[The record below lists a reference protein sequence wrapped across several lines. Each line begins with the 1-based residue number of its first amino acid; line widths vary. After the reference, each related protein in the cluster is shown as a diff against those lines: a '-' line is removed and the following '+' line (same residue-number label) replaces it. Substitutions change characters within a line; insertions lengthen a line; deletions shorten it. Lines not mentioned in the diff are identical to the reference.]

1 MSTIQFSGYTPWDFN
16 YNTEVEKVFKAV
28 AQGFDGVTY
37 KMVAFATQ
45 FTQVVRGFDYCFIAE
60 GTLDGL
66 DQRNKIAVLIY
77 AHQPIGGSPVYRGQK
92 DIGPLPTGA
101 PGGWTFWKFFTAT
114 DPAPSLP
121 LPLGVDYEALGVTNQ
136 LAGIVANSV
145 YLCKATVVA
154 PGSHPF
160 AALLSFRKILDGPMV
175 LRSIERI
182 EP

>member
-1 MSTIQFSGYTPWDFN
+1 MSTIQPGGYTPWNFN
-16 YNTEVEKVFKAV
+16 YDTEVEKVFKAV
-28 AQGFDGVTY
+28 VQGFEGVTY

-45 FTQVVRGFDYCFIAE
+45 VVNGTNYAFVAE
-60 GTLDGL
+60 GTLVGL
-66 DQRNKIAVLIY
+66 DQPNKIAVLIY
-77 AHQPIGGSPVYRGQK
+77 ALQPIGGSPVYLGQNE
-92 DIGPLPTGA
+92 IGPLPTGA
-101 PGGWTFWKFFTAT
+101 PGGWTFWKFFTTT

-121 LPLGVDYEALGVTNQ
+121 VPPGVDYEALGVTNQ

-145 YLCKATVVA
+145 YLCKATLVA

-160 AALLSFRKILDGPMV
+160 AALVSFCKILDGPMV